1 MGFTIYELYKNV
13 IEMMIRRKKGLKIKG
28 LRKVVTI
35 FTVIAMAMT
44 IISISFN
51 SLLTMY
57 LSYKLNNEVGKVSS
71 IGIIGGADGPT
82 AIYLT
87 SQPHPYLFTVIF
99 LLLSIAGALYLFFIR
114 KVIK

>member
-1 MGFTIYELYKNV
+1 M
-13 IEMMIRRKKGLKIKG
+13 KIKG
-28 LRKVVTI
+28 LRKAVMI

-57 LSYKLNNEVGKVSS
+57 LSYKLNNEIGKVSS

-87 SQPHPYLFTVIF
+87 SQSHPYLFTVIF
-99 LLLSIAGALYLFFIR
+99 FIAFNSWSFIF
-114 KVIK
+114 VFY